1 MEKDEEVPPGG
12 LLIFWGGAGKA
23 GSPTYQ
29 GAPVGPLEIPLD
41 GAVVQA
47 DPLVLPVLVW
57 GHGGG
62 LGGHSRPPAP
72 PNRAQGLEAV
82 FGGGLGRGWEVGRG
96 RRERAAEPWCP
107 LRSLVALV
115 SPAVSLGSLC
125 PCCPLSLCPSVLPSL
140 CPSCP
145 SVPAVP
151 CPHNPAEREAP
162 FWLSFPTLN
171 PLGEGPGVP
180 PPWLPGSVGS
190 GPSPRTV
197 DEVLLLGGQDGGQVP
212 PVVPALRLRVL
223 PAPPGGEVLVAG
235 SLEAVPAGA
244 APPQR

>member
-1 MEKDEEVPPGG
+1 MEKDEELPPGG
-12 LLIFWGGAGKA
+12 GSSFFGGGAGKA

-115 SPAVSLGSLC
+115 SPAVSPGSLC
-125 PCCPLSLCPSVLPSL
+125 PSCPSVLLSL
-140 CPSCP
+140 CP

-151 CPHNPAEREAP
+151 CPHNPAE
-162 FWLSFPTLN
+162 
-171 PLGEGPGVP
+171 
-180 PPWLPGSVGS
+180 
-190 GPSPRTV
+190 
-197 DEVLLLGGQDGGQVP
+197 
-212 PVVPALRLRVL
+212 
-223 PAPPGGEVLVAG
+223 
-235 SLEAVPAGA
+235 
-244 APPQR
+244 